1 MNTYNNAVFS
11 EDPAGFM
18 LKNLTVRI
26 VAPHERERANEL
38 LKRDHYL
45 GELGP
50 GSMLMQVVEHDGRWV
65 ALLDWGPAAH
75 RLADRDEWIVWTA
88 QQRAE
93 RLPLGVMNRRFC
105 ILGNTRMP
113 NLASRSLGLAIAA
126 LPKHWEQL
134 HGYRPLFAETFTDI
148 EAYEGTCYKAT
159 GWEPI
164 GQTKGFGRH
173 RADYYEHHGRIKKLW
188 IKTLNRNTR
197 RILTAMD
204 LPAAYQKAVNK
215 QTPERSLPLKKNQ
228 CDSLRDWMRAH
239 LVDPRAENR
248 KFPLSSLLAFIAMAL
263 LAGRKNLAGIQRYGQ
278 FLTPAQRRW
287 LDWPLKK
294 GTRVRVAPS
303 YKALYNLLGKL
314 DPHAFAEAM
323 TSWLQHHHGTL
334 PRALAVDGKWV
345 RDSVLTVCLSD
356 HETGAPVAVGIAA
369 QKTKTEENKREGEQT
384 VALRLYEQISL
395 ENATVTGDAN
405 FDNQPQ
411 AQSLGQKGAIYVLQ
425 LKDPNRH
432 AYQRACQKAD
442 TTPFLPTPKSPNAG
456 TADSMNAP

>member
-1 MNTYNNAVFS
+1 MNTHHDPVFS
-11 EDPAGFM
+11 EDPPGFM

-26 VAPHERERANEL
+26 VAPHERGRANEL

-45 GELGP
+45 GELP
-50 GSMLMQVVEHDGRWV
+50 QGSMLMQAVEHDGRWV

-75 RLADRDEWIVWTA
+75 RLADRDEWIGWTA
-88 QQRAE
+88 RQRAE

-113 NLASRSLGLAIAA
+113 NLASRSLGLAVAA
-126 LPKHWEQL
+126 LPEHWEQL
-134 HGYRPLFAETFTDI
+134 HGFRPLFAETFTDI
-148 EAYEGTCYKAT
+148 EAYEGTCYKAA
-159 GWEPI
+159 GWVPI
-164 GQTKGFGRH
+164 GHTKGFGRH
-173 RADYYEHHGRIKKLW
+173 RADYYQHHGRIKKLW

-204 LPAAYQKAVNK
+204 LPAAYRKAVNK
-215 QTPERSLPLKKNQ
+215 QTPERSLPLKKGQ
-228 CDSLRDWMRAH
+228 CDSLRDWMRQRV
-239 LVDPRAENR
+239 VDPRAENR

-263 LAGRKNLAGIQRYGQ
+263 LAGRKNLAEIQRYGQ

-323 TSWLQHHHGTL
+323 TSWLQHHHGRL

-369 QKTKTEENKREGEQT
+369 QKPRTEENKREGEQT
-384 VALRLYEQISL
+384 VALRLYEQIDL

-405 FDNQPQ
+405 FDNQSQ
-411 AQSLGQKGAIYVLQ
+411 ARSLGRKGADYLFQ

-442 TTPFLPTPKSPNAG
+442 TTPFLPTSKSPNAG
-456 TADSMNAP
+456 MADSTNAP